1 MIIRASADPRPPRGE
16 RGFALLLVIWV
27 VALLAVLAAG
37 IAADSSSDAVIA
49 RNRMDAAQAEALADA
64 GIALGIRCAIDP
76 NPATRWPADGRVG
89 QVRFAGGTIAIALQD
104 EGGKIDV
111 NAAPLDLIAGLADEF
126 GVSSEGRAALLSGI
140 SARRASAQSAA
151 PPPAA
156 RFYAAVDIYTADIA
170 TLPFADLSELRLLP
184 GVPRA
189 VYERMVPYLTVFS
202 ESATLNPLT
211 ASRVALLAVPG
222 ISPQQVAFYLETRE
236 QSAGS
241 IEKPALSG
249 ADRYV
254 QLGALHAVTITAQAK
269 AASGAVFSRQA
280 VILLSPNLP
289 QRPYRILS
297 WRRPRSAPAP
307 TVAAAH

>member
-1 MIIRASADPRPPRGE
+1 
-16 RGFALLLVIWV
+16 

-37 IAADSSSDAVIA
+37 IAADSSSEAVIT

-64 GIALGIRCAIDP
+64 GIALGIHGAIDP
-76 NPATRWPADGRVG
+76 NPATRWPADGRV
-89 QVRFAGGTIAIALQD
+89 QQASFAGGTIAIALQD

-111 NAAPLDLIAGLADEF
+111 NAAPLDLIGGLADEV
-126 GVSSEGRAALLSGI
+126 GVSADARAALLNGI
-140 SARRASAQSAA
+140 AARRASAQSAA

-189 VYERMVPYLTVFS
+189 AYERMVPYLTVFS

-236 QSAGS
+236 QPASN

-269 AASGAVFSRQA
+269 AASGAAFSRQA

-297 WRRPRSAPAP
+297 WRRPRAASPPA
-307 TVAAAH
+307 VAAAQ

>member
-1 MIIRASADPRPPRGE
+1 MILRASADPRPPRRE

-37 IAADSSSDAVIA
+37 IAADSSSEAVIA
-49 RNRMDAAQAEALADA
+49 RNRMDAAQAQALADA
-64 GIALGIRCAIDP
+64 GIALGIQGAIDP
-76 NPATRWPADGRVG
+76 NPATRWPADGRV
-89 QVRFAGGTIAIALQD
+89 QQASYAGGTIAIALQD

-111 NAAPLDLIAGLADEF
+111 NAAPLDLIGGLADEF
-126 GVSSEGRAALLSGI
+126 GISSDGRAALLNGI
-140 SARRASAQSAA
+140 AARRASAQSAA

-156 RFYAAVDIYTADIA
+156 RFYAAVDVYTADIA

-184 GVPRA
+184 GVPHA
-189 VYERMVPYLTVFS
+189 AYERMVPYLTVFS

-211 ASRVALLAVPG
+211 ASREALLAVPG

-236 QSAGS
+236 QSAS
-241 IEKPALSG
+241 NIEKPALSG

-297 WRRPRSAPAP
+297 WRRPHAAPPPA
-307 TVAAAH
+307 VAAGP

>member
-1 MIIRASADPRPPRGE
+1 MIIRAGADPRPPRGE

-37 IAADSSSDAVIA
+37 IAADSSSEAVIA
-49 RNRMDAAQAEALADA
+49 RNRMDAAQAQALADA
-64 GIALGIRCAIDP
+64 GIALGIQGAIDP
-76 NPATRWPADGRVG
+76 NPATRWPADGRV
-89 QVRFAGGTIAIALQD
+89 QQASYAGGPIAIAPQD

-111 NAAPLDLIAGLADEF
+111 NAAPLDLIGGLADEF
-126 GVSSEGRAALLSGI
+126 GISSDGRAALLNGI
-140 SARRASAQSAA
+140 AARRASAQSAA

-156 RFYAAVDIYTADIA
+156 RFYAAVDVYTADIA
-170 TLPFADLSELRLLP
+170 TLPFADLTELRLLP
-184 GVPRA
+184 GVPHA
-189 VYERMVPYLTVFS
+189 AYERMVPYLTVFS

-211 ASRVALLAVPG
+211 ASREALLAVPG

-236 QSAGS
+236 QSAS
-241 IEKPALSG
+241 NIEKPALSG

-254 QLGALHAVTITAQAK
+254 QLGALHAVTITARAN

-297 WRRPRSAPAP
+297 WRRPRAAPPPAVAVAP
-307 TVAAAH
+307 